1 MTRER
6 ARAFF
11 DERQAHWHAQDAD
24 ALANGHALTGTII
37 SPIFGRRS
45 GRDAIRQSYQALF
58 AIFPDWAFVS
68 EAPILDGERIAL
80 PFSVTATHV
89 GEFMGVAGTN
99 RRFKIRGV
107 MLIEMGDDGIQAE
120 ERLYDFTGFLI
131 QVGVLRAKPGK
142 D

>member
-1 MTRER
+1 MQTFS
-6 ARAFF
+6 APSATCTP
-11 DERQAHWHAQDAD
+11 
-24 ALANGHALTGTII
+24 GHSASSSSCFVI
-37 SPIFGRRS
+37 SRS

-58 AIFPDWAFVS
+58 TIFPDWAFVS
-68 EAPILDGERIAL
+68 EAPILDGARIAL

-99 RRFKIRGV
+99 RRFQIRGV
-107 MLIEMGDDGIQAE
+107 MLIEMGDDGIQSE

-142 D
+142 E

>member
-45 GRDAIRQSYQALF
+45 GRDGIRQSYQSLF
-58 AIFPDWAFVS
+58 TIFPDWAFVS
-68 EAPILDGERIAL
+68 EAPILDGARMAL

-99 RRFKIRGV
+99 RKFHIRGV